1 MTPKFVACRTRIRK
15 CDGFCCTSKI
25 ERFTKKPYPFLNEQ
39 IDWGSALWVHRLLD
53 RMFHV
58 AVCVQWGLKV
68 RGVGWPV
75 HYGTWHL
82 PAKTFMWSVSDYPK
96 WQIYL
101 LYHNRLWNQVLKSA
115 RFLLCELISNKN
127 FRTFQ
132 DLKQLHHYLIVR
144 LHSLEL
150 CLNLHSDPTVFWR
163 INLSATD

>member
-1 MTPKFVACRTRIRK
+1 MVVRRTQKINFRY
-15 CDGFCCTSKI
+15 TSKK
-25 ERFTKKPYPFLNEQ
+25 ERLTKKPYLFLNEQ
-39 IDWGSALWVHRLLD
+39 IDRGRSLWVHRLLG

-58 AVCVQWGLKV
+58 AVRVQWGLEV

-82 PAKTFMWSVSDYPK
+82 PCKDLYVASFWLSEMINLPAIPQSIVESGLEIRKVSVVWIDY
-96 WQIYL
+96 
-101 LYHNRLWNQVLKSA
+101 S
-115 RFLLCELISNKN
+115 SNKN

-132 DLKQLHHYLIVR
+132 DLKQLNHYLIVR
-144 LHSLEL
+144 LRSLEL